1 MKICLIG
8 HYEVQHQDEGARNI
22 AFCMAEELSKNH
34 EVIKLDIKDTFK
46 FRDIK
51 KFNPEI
57 IHFVVGP
64 NTILTFAVAKALS
77 LFNNA
82 RVVMSALQPSPFWF
96 RGLVHLMKPDLMLVQ
111 SYKYEKMFKDLGCET
126 TFLPNGVDTDKFVP
140 VSEKCKEELRAKY
153 KIEQDKFVILHVGPI
168 KKRRNIEVFEELQKE
183 GNQMIIIG
191 RESQER
197 DMTLYQTLEKKGC
210 RIWTNYLKNIE
221 EVYALSDCYVFPTFD
236 EYSCIEMPLS
246 VLEAM
251 ACNLPVITTKF
262 RALPRAFDEGD
273 GLFFA
278 ERDEN
283 FFKGIEKLK
292 NGNLK
297 VKTREKV
304 LLYSWENVAQ
314 RLEGIYNELFYSS

>member
-8 HYEVQHQDEGARNI
+8 HHSKYPDEGVRNVAAHI
-22 AFCMAEELSKNH
+22 AKELSKYH
-34 EVIKLDIKDTFK
+34 EVMVLDIRKVLYSWK
-46 FRDIK
+46 DIK
-51 KFNPEI
+51 SFNPEV

-64 NTILTFAVAKALS
+64 STVLSFAVAKALS

-96 RGLVHLMKPDLMLVQ
+96 RGLVHLMKPDLMLTQ
-111 SYKYEKMFKDLGCET
+111 SYKYEEMFKDLGCKT
-126 TFLPNGVDTDKFVP
+126 KFLPNGVDIDRFVP
-140 VSEKCKEELRAKY
+140 VSEKFKEQLREKY
-153 KIEQDKFVILHVGPI
+153 RIEMDKFVILHVGPV

-183 GNQMIIIG
+183 GNHVIIIG

-210 RIWTNYLKNIE
+210 RIWTHYLKNIE

-251 ACNLPVITTKF
+251 ACNLPVVTTKF
-262 RALPRAFDEGD
+262 RALPRAFDEEE
-273 GLFFA
+273 GLFFV

-304 LLYSWENVAQ
+304 LLYSWETVAQ
-314 RLEGIYNELFYSS
+314 RLGGIYNELFYSS